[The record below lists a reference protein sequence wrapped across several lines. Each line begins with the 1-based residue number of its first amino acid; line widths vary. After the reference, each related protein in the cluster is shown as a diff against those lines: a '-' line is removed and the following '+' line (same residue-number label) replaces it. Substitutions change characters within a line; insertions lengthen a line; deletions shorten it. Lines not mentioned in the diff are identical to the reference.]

1 MMEVKVISYT
11 PDALKLV
18 SACAR
23 TCYNSRSKDNDKN
36 RETFIAGLVKAGHE
50 SPLENVSITFDVSGV
65 SRALLA
71 QITRHRVG
79 ASFCV
84 QSQRYVT
91 YNLDKWVPGVD
102 YVVPPYIKG
111 NYMLNKSYET
121 FMNANREAYK
131 HLVLA
136 GAKAED
142 ARMVLPQAFCTAF
155 TLTLN
160 VRALRHILQL
170 RLNHRAQWEIR
181 EFAHKLLEEA
191 RKVFGDAFFADIVN
205 TYSQD
210 IVITKEK
217 ADEQVQSNV

>member
-1 MMEVKVISYT
+1 MEVKVISYT

-18 SACAR
+18 SNCAR
-23 TCYNSRSKDNDKN
+23 TCYNSRSKDTDSN

-50 SPLENVSITFDVSGV
+50 SPLENVTITFDVSGV

-91 YNLDKWVPGVD
+91 YNIDKWVPGVD
-102 YVVPPYIKG
+102 YVVPPYILS
-111 NYMLNKSYET
+111 NHIANKTYEA
-121 FMNANREAYK
+121 FMDSCREAYK
-131 HLVLA
+131 HLILL
-136 GAKAED
+136 GTKAED

-160 VRALRHILQL
+160 VRSLRHILQL
-170 RLNHRAQWEIR
+170 RMNHRAQWEIR
-181 EFAHKLLEEA
+181 EFAGKLLAEA
-191 RKVFGDAFFADIVN
+191 RKVFGDAFFVDILN
-205 TYSQD
+205 TYSHD
-210 IVITKEK
+210 IVVKEK
-217 ADEQVQSNV
+217 SNEQDKSNI